1 MATTATPRRPPP
13 NSRPVRSPSVS
24 TTPALSGVLAK
35 GATARSA
42 LNPRTSSLKSPTR
55 TSFSRGGTPPLGG
68 NDMSESLMRETEEK
82 EQLLVQLQNKEQAVS
97 ELTAE
102 NDHLSSALNAAE
114 GRLAELYTDQARQ
127 EEEMATRLEVMEKLR
142 IQARELERDKR
153 ELQRRYNEQT
163 STFEAERQAF
173 YDNEQH
179 LKSRIQSLSQ
189 SLTQAR
195 KQAQTATSQAALTEA
210 ESETEVEEEVAI
222 DTKKPEDK
230 SQDLNDPEAEP
241 AEITSLKLELSTL
254 STSYASLQGTLGLLQ
269 SQLVDLKRVNRV
281 LQEENESYM
290 ILLREKTLNGQF
302 DVMRTVGTESSSD
315 GDEADDDDDED
326 EERTSADH
334 SSLRSTGRHPLEPV
348 EEHEY
353 EHEYERDLAQE
364 LERAE
369 SDEEL
374 PTKKS
379 TRHRKKGSIS
389 DPDNHQG
396 ESLAGLGVTGPGL
409 DLAAELGRAENKD
422 ILDGSSAPATDN
434 SSPRKKGRKSGV
446 RSVSVSSAGV
456 LEVKS
461 TANDIDA
468 LRTEVKSL
476 KDANKAL
483 SLYASRI
490 IDRIIAQEG
499 FEHVLA
505 VDYAD
510 KTPTSPTPG
519 ASGFSHTALPKSPTV
534 PEKKPRPQSM
544 FFGRQASNP
553 SPQPTS
559 EESTSRGTSPP
570 LEKPAITAARQNRRS
585 LSFDWRSFSVFGGG
599 EKKSEPHNPNLRPL
613 KLGSGPTVTGA
624 RKLDTQED
632 EEDRR
637 ERERLD
643 ATMKLMGI
651 SKPPS
656 SPPPMIKSVSSPM
669 ETGRPS
675 SDEGRPS
682 LASNSSSPAPS
693 RWSFFRS
700 RSGTQSETS
709 SLHSAP
715 SGATSPRPGNL
726 TQEALEQAEAQE
738 KLAALDAHEKTL
750 SAELAKGGSGGFTEI
765 APRRSRGG
773 RRSAGGSGSGSTV
786 WSAGM
791 SRDGHHDDD

>member
-1 MATTATPRRPPP
+1 M
-13 NSRPVRSPSVS
+13 
-24 TTPALSGVLAK
+24 
-35 GATARSA
+35 
-42 LNPRTSSLKSPTR
+42 
-55 TSFSRGGTPPLGG
+55 
-68 NDMSESLMRETEEK
+68 
-82 EQLLVQLQNKEQAVS
+82 
-97 ELTAE
+97 
-102 NDHLSSALNAAE
+102 
-114 GRLAELYTDQARQ
+114 
-127 EEEMATRLEVMEKLR
+127 
-142 IQARELERDKR
+142 
-153 ELQRRYNEQT
+153 
-163 STFEAERQAF
+163 
-173 YDNEQH
+173 
-179 LKSRIQSLSQ
+179 
-189 SLTQAR
+189 
-195 KQAQTATSQAALTEA
+195 
-210 ESETEVEEEVAI
+210 EEEVAI
-222 DTKKPEDK
+222 DTKKPEDRP
-230 SQDLNDPEAEP
+230 QDLNDPEAEP

-254 STSYASLQGTLGLLQ
+254 STSYASLQGTLVLLQ

-315 GDEADDDDDED
+315 GDEADDDDDD
-326 EERTSADH
+326 DDGGHTMDSADH
-334 SSLRSTGRHPLEPV
+334 SSLRSNGPQPLEPV

-369 SDEEL
+369 AAEDL
-374 PTKKS
+374 PTKKPA
-379 TRHRKKGSIS
+379 RHRKKGSIS
-389 DPDNHQG
+389 DPDNQQG

-422 ILDGSSAPATDN
+422 ILDGGSAPTAEN

-468 LRTEVKSL
+468 LRNEVKSL

-519 ASGFSHTALPKSPTV
+519 ASGFNHTAPPKSPTV

-544 FFGRQASNP
+544 LFGRQASNP

-559 EESTSRGTSPP
+559 EDSSTQTASP
-570 LEKPAITAARQNRRS
+570 EKSAISARQNRRS

-599 EKKSEPHNPNLRPL
+599 EKKPESHNPNLRPL

-656 SPPPMIKSVSSPM
+656 SPPPMVKSVSSPM

-675 SDEGRPS
+675 IDDGRPP
-682 LASNSSSPAPS
+682 LLSNSSSPAPAPS

-715 SGATSPRPGNL
+715 SGAASPRPGNL

-791 SRDGHHDDD
+791 SRDGHHDDE